1 MNQITEFLS
10 STSDP
15 GATQRAAS
23 AKDDYVRVLNALY
36 AQIKDWLKESID
48 ANLVTGISAGE
59 IQITEQ
65 LTGAYLAPEISFNAA
80 ATNIRL
86 TPKGFFI
93 IGANGRVD
101 AHSNKGRHAMLI
113 YVNNEWH
120 LVNPTTGKT
129 RSKLTESTFLDLL
142 KYLVGS

>member
-10 STSDP
+10 SNSDP
-15 GATQRAAS
+15 DATQRAVS
-23 AKDDYVRVLNALY
+23 AKDDYIEVVGLLY
-36 AQIKDWLKESID
+36 AQVKEWLKESIE

-65 LTGAYLAPEISFNAA
+65 LTGAYLAPEMSFNAA

-86 TPKGFFI
+86 IPKGFFV

-101 AHSNKGRHAMLI
+101 AHSSKGRHAMLV
-113 YVNNEWH
+113 YVDNQWH
-120 LVNPTTGKT
+120 LVNPTTRET
-129 RSKLTESTFLDLL
+129 LSTLTESTFLDLL